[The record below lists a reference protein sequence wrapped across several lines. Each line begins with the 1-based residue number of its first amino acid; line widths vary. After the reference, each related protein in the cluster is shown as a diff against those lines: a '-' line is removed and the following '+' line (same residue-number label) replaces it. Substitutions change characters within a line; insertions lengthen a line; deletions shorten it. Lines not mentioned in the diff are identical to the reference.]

1 MTKAR
6 LIKALDGLP
15 DDTRILISGVR
26 FTDEVLSAE
35 YVQIDNDGSDGG
47 IAEVTLLGVGKKHTL
62 VPTAYFLPFSAK
74 STLPS
79 SQISA
84 NILL

>member
-26 FTDEVLSAE
+26 ITDEVLSAE

-47 IAEVTLLGVGKKHTL
+47 VAEVT
-62 VPTAYFLPFSAK
+62 
-74 STLPS
+74 
-79 SQISA
+79 I
-84 NILL
+84 

>member
-35 YVQIDNDGSDGG
+35 YVQIDDDGSGGG
-47 IAEVTLLGVGKKHTL
+47 IAEVTILGVGKKHPL
-62 VPTAYFLPFSAK
+62 VPK
-74 STLPS
+74 D
-79 SQISA
+79 
-84 NILL
+84 

>member
-26 FTDEVLSAE
+26 VTDAVLSAE
-35 YVQIDNDGSDGG
+35 YVQIGDDGSDGG
-47 IAEVTLLGVGKKHTL
+47 IAEVTILGVDKK
-62 VPTAYFLPFSAK
+62 
-74 STLPS
+74 
-79 SQISA
+79 
-84 NILL
+84 